1 MKLRRGDL
9 LNNGDDQHSSEFV
22 FQGEHVP
29 GKAGG
34 TAGCWVSAVEQRCVR
49 CQWRQVCVL
58 RHPGHLCLSGKRMLA
73 VVNFSFFRVR
83 LIFN

>member
-1 MKLRRGDL
+1 M
-9 LNNGDDQHSSEFV
+9 NNGDDQHSSEFA

-34 TAGCWVSAVEQRCVR
+34 TAGRWVSAVEQRRVR
-49 CQWRQVCVL
+49 CQWGQVCIL
-58 RHPGHLCLSGKRMLA
+58 CYPGHLCLSGKRMLPLF
-73 VVNFSFFRVR
+73 NFPFSQVR